1 MRWKLFAAFSL
12 VALVAIL
19 GTLLYIRLDIAGR
32 IEGFF
37 FRGGFAGSE
46 QLVSD
51 LEAYYESTGSWA
63 GAGAVLEGYRQPSG
77 MGGMHGQGMG
87 MNASGSGRFRLADSS
102 GACLY
107 PPALQGTQISA
118 DLQAQSIVLQ
128 DERGQTVG
136 FLVID
141 GGNPLQTGSVRAL
154 IASINK
160 AAVIGGLIAVGAAL
174 LFAVLLSVSFSRPIH
189 LLTRAADGI
198 ARGDLS
204 QRVHLKGR
212 DEIASLGKT
221 FNMMAGSL
229 QSAEER
235 KKALTADIAHELRT
249 PLSIQKAHIE
259 AMLDGVYPLSK
270 DNLEGILDQNELLV
284 RLVNDL
290 RTLSL
295 AEAGE
300 LQLKKEKVIV
310 EELAASVLAR
320 FLPQAA
326 ERQIHLEEHSSGEAA
341 SRPLFCDPDR
351 IDQILTNLL
360 ANALR
365 YTPAGGLVSMTVRR
379 SREGAEITV
388 RDSGPGIPED
398 VIPHVFERFYR
409 GESSR
414 SREEGGSGLG
424 LAISKQLA
432 LLHRGDLSASNDARG
447 GAVFVLWL
455 PEIE

>member
-1 MRWKLFAAFSL
+1 
-12 VALVAIL
+12 
-19 GTLLYIRLDIAGR
+19 
-32 IEGFF
+32 
-37 FRGGFAGSE
+37 
-46 QLVSD
+46 
-51 LEAYYESTGSWA
+51 
-63 GAGAVLEGYRQPSG
+63 
-77 MGGMHGQGMG
+77 
-87 MNASGSGRFRLADSS
+87 
-102 GACLY
+102 
-107 PPALQGTQISA
+107 
-118 DLQAQSIVLQ
+118 
-128 DERGQTVG
+128 
-136 FLVID
+136 
-141 GGNPLQTGSVRAL
+141 
-154 IASINK
+154 
-160 AAVIGGLIAVGAAL
+160 
-174 LFAVLLSVSFSRPIH
+174 
-189 LLTRAADGI
+189 
-198 ARGDLS
+198 
-204 QRVHLKGR
+204 
-212 DEIASLGKT
+212 
-221 FNMMAGSL
+221 MAGSL

-365 YTPAGGLVSMTVRR
+365 THPRGVVSMYCATIQRR
-379 SREGAEITV
+379 AEI
-388 RDSGPGIPED
+388 
-398 VIPHVFERFYR
+398 YR
-409 GESSR
+409 
-414 SREEGGSGLG
+414 
-424 LAISKQLA
+424 
-432 LLHRGDLSASNDARG
+432 
-447 GAVFVLWL
+447 
-455 PEIE
+455 